1 MFTRPTRIALSVWGI
16 GVFAFLWTP
25 LVIMGVYA
33 FNSSNVQ
40 SWPIPG
46 FTTKWFGE
54 AWRDEEVRE
63 ALWLSLKAGLVATTV
78 ALLLGSLAAF
88 GLARHRFFG
97 QDAVSFVFVL
107 PIALPGIIT
116 GMALNSFFSFWSVE
130 LSFWTIVIGHATF
143 CVVLVFN
150 NVLARLR
157 RTSGSLFE
165 ASADLGA
172 HGWQT
177 FSYVTFPVVRTAII
191 AGGLLAFA
199 LSWDEI
205 VVTYF
210 TAGSQNTLPLII
222 FGKIRQGQELPIV
235 NAIALFVILVSV
247 VPVYIATRL
256 AGSDGS
262 GLTRERSGSAAS

>member
-1 MFTRPTRIALSVWGI
+1 M
-16 GVFAFLWTP
+16 
-25 LVIMGVYA
+25 
-33 FNSSNVQ
+33 
-40 SWPIPG
+40 
-46 FTTKWFGE
+46 
-54 AWRDEEVRE
+54 
-63 ALWLSLKAGLVATTV
+63 
-78 ALLLGSLAAF
+78 
-88 GLARHRFFG
+88 
-97 QDAVSFVFVL
+97 SFVFVL

-116 GMALNSFFSFWSVE
+116 GMALNSFFAFWSVE

-143 CVVLVFN
+143 CVVIVFN

-157 RTSGSLFE
+157 RTSGSFFE

-177 FSYVTFPVVRTAII
+177 FRYVTFPVVRTAII

-222 FGKIRQGQELPIV
+222 FGKIRQGQDLPIV
-235 NAIALFVILVSV
+235 NAIALFVIVLTII
-247 VPVYIATRL
+247 PVYIAQRL
-256 AGSDGS
+256 TS
-262 GLTRERSGSAAS
+262 GAETERTTAAT

>member
-1 MFTRPTRIALSVWGI
+1 M
-16 GVFAFLWTP
+16 
-25 LVIMGVYA
+25 
-33 FNSSNVQ
+33 
-40 SWPIPG
+40 
-46 FTTKWFGE
+46 
-54 AWRDEEVRE
+54 
-63 ALWLSLKAGLVATTV
+63 
-78 ALLLGSLAAF
+78 
-88 GLARHRFFG
+88 
-97 QDAVSFVFVL
+97 FVL

-116 GMALNSFFSFWSVE
+116 GMALNSFFNFWSVE

-143 CVVLVFN
+143 CVVIVFN

-177 FSYVTFPVVRTAII
+177 FRYVTFPVVRTAII

-247 VPVYIATRL
+247 IPVYIATRL

-262 GLTRERSGSAAS
+262 GLTRDRSGPATAESAR